1 VAKPKLDRL
10 RGLTYKTFNRP
21 GSYGPGRLLF
31 LMAANGPNLPIQPIE
46 FYQLAASSLRLLAR

>member
-1 VAKPKLDRL
+1 MKLST
-10 RGLTYKTFNRP
+10 GLVLTDQAGCFFLMAARF
-21 GSYGPGRLLF
+21 F